1 MSHVASLGGT
11 ATTEPFSEGR
21 EGRAEDYEKKDKE
34 TPCEYGLKEKESG
47 DDSLTSLFFVPKRT
61 TGLW

>member
-21 EGRAEDYEKKDKE
+21 EGRAEDYEKKRRKRR
-34 TPCEYGLKEKESG
+34 EYGLKEKESG